1 MTLRT
6 AIRLF
11 PQPWISGNVTFQ
23 DWLLACRV
31 IEEAIARDEA
41 NEAKGGRPRKVT
53 RAATEPR

>member
-41 NEAKGGRPRKVT
+41 NGAKDGRPRKQVSG
-53 RAATEPR
+53 AKPA